1 MGTIHAAEATQRKPK
16 SQTEVM
22 MARLLKSFD
31 DMSLKVVA
39 VRTADNSDF
48 GFEFPAVIPQ
58 SKPSARTTRFEQFA
72 EQRRRDSLAAHPGW
86 HHGGLNE

>member
-1 MGTIHAAEATQRKPK
+1 LRTSPNAEKPK
-16 SQTEVM
+16 SKTEVIM
-22 MARLLKSFD
+22 SRLLKSLD

-48 GFEFPAVIPQ
+48 GFEFPGSGLQ
-58 SKPSARTTRFEQFA
+58 SIRSARTTRPEQPA